1 MTRYTPAPTAQRHRE
16 QLKGKNPFDAVLIVV
31 FQVASPMPTLREPDH
46 ETEADRAHAPMNR
59 RQRSGSIG
67 GTSRTTIEDFEKI
80 KMISRGAFG

>member
-1 MTRYTPAPTAQRHRE
+1 M
-16 QLKGKNPFDAVLIVV
+16 KGTNPFEAVLIVV
-31 FQVASPMPTLREPDH
+31 IVLVIQVASPMPMPREPDH